1 MSNVSKTSA
10 SETATYSLVSDLKLL
25 FKLRLSHL
33 VVFSSLVAYA
43 LAAEEVKMSS
53 LFLLA
58 LGGYLVTWS
67 ANALNQVLERDFDKL
82 MTRTSNRPLPTGRM
96 SVSTAVLAAGLLSL
110 CGISV
115 LALFDPLTALL
126 GTLSLISYA
135 FIYTPMKRVSPV
147 AVIIG
152 AVPGALPTLIGCVA
166 AQDGK
171 LTALGL
177 ALFGIQFFW
186 QFPHFW
192 AIAWLGHEDYSRAG
206 FRLLPSKSGEL
217 DSEVGLQAFLYA
229 LTLLPISL
237 IPYFVGEAGLIS
249 AIVLT
254 LTNVAYIW
262 YAWQLHKKCEREA
275 AKKLMFFS
283 FLHLPLVLLVLLAD
297 KI

>member
-1 MSNVSKTSA
+1 MSNTTNNA
-10 SETATYSLVSDLKLL
+10 SEATTYSLITDLKLL

-43 LAAEEVKMSS
+43 FASEEIRIEGM
-53 LFLLA
+53 LLLA
-58 LGGYLVTWS
+58 LGGYLVTWA
-67 ANALNQVLERDFDKL
+67 ANTLNQVLERDFDK
-82 MTRTSNRPLPTGRM
+82 MMNRTANRPLPMGRM
-96 SVSTAVLAAGLLSL
+96 TVSGAVLAAGLLSL
-110 CGISV
+110 SGITV

-166 AQDGK
+166 AQNGK

-217 DSEVGLQAFLYA
+217 DSEVGLQAFFYA
-229 LTLLPISL
+229 LMLLPISW
-237 IPYFVGEAGLIS
+237 IPYMVGGAGLVS
-249 AIVLT
+249 AIILT
-254 LTNVAYIW
+254 VANLVYIW
-262 YAWQLHKKCEREA
+262 YSWQLHKKCDRDA

-283 FLHLPLVLLVLLAD
+283 FLHLPLVLLALLAD